1 MINYMDGLNDDGAVV
16 RLSQVPLEILIV
28 RIVRGSLM
36 HSEDRETHLWVSSHG
51 SVRDSFTQ

>member
-28 RIVRGSLM
+28 RIVCGCTDAFGGQ
-36 HSEDRETHLWVSSHG
+36 EDSPVG
-51 SVRDSFTQ
+51 I